1 MLDSSRRMP
10 AVLDRHIESEDQDAF
25 GHRHYAQAL
34 RCLIEEEGHQPPF
47 SIGLLGGWGTG
58 KSSVKELYTRALS
71 DDTSTAVGQRP
82 RSQRFKSITFNAWRF
97 GGKEQ
102 DIKRAL
108 LRHVFLELG
117 GDESKLQ
124 DDLYRNVTHTTSVP
138 KRVKELIKEHLFSW
152 AAPLPAFAIAFT
164 VYVMLVIAGLL
175 WLPLDGGIAQG
186 FFVTAISAV
195 YAYLISV
202 MKPSTVN
209 PFNTITRVHLPSVS
223 AEQYEEL
230 LLQQL
235 RKFKPARDNSVPYER
250 LVIFVDDLDRLSAEE
265 MVLGLDAVRTFMEIP
280 TDKLPDNL
288 GLVFVISCDEGKVAD
303 ALFKRRSNPEQP
315 GSIFSSADARR
326 YLDRI
331 FQFRLEIPPPPRS
344 DMRQFAL
351 SKLKSFPDLVTDIA
365 DKGASVEQIVD
376 RMIHVNVTDPR
387 NALQIVNAF
396 TQTWW
401 LAKTREF
408 DAIGSARPGGLH
420 EGAVTKHPV
429 ALGALSAA
437 RVSFPGFYRDLQ
449 DDPQLLLRLTN
460 LMVRQTSL
468 NDEPLEAHHVL
479 RRYVTQDENDK
490 PKLVEG
496 CRDLRQFL
504 ASLVG
509 INWPESLQSLLLL
522 SEDTVT
528 RQYGAHASKIYS
540 QLVSG
545 DTQGFLETLSPRA
558 NDLLSDVEG
567 QLLHNMLSELHRTEQ
582 ALKFNAMRVVADIID
597 RVPARTR
604 EMVLGILCNDLVTSP
619 ELRTILGVEKIGR
632 IVKAA
637 NPVDQQHVSA
647 VLIDDL
653 LNLEKPGTIDL
664 PTGQAPNMEEA
675 ISIAKCAADTA
686 LYVLATQ
693 GLPAQAKLTLMNWL
707 TDRTVTAAKGSLK
720 LPFLEFHKWMDSF
733 ESTLLPEIGAAYVN
747 QLTSALQAHETEEI
761 DAGQALDT
769 LGANATVAR
778 IDYVWRQMASEGEDS
793 RNQMWHQVNVTCR
806 LHAPDP
812 INCVL
817 NALEQF
823 QASADDEQ
831 VLECLRLLCMRVG
844 EVKEAPL
851 NYQRAFELLINI
863 GTLRLSRFKTK
874 HYQAYADLSMR
885 LSEIEGYEQDAATV
899 LRKFVTL
906 DEEALGEVVDQ
917 WITAPLE
924 DVPSECRNIV
934 FEAYDHLPEET
945 QEALAKHLTQ
955 LTELLALDERDE
967 SLYTDAATHIP
978 LSHWG
983 SSVLQAHLDK
993 VLPTLPSKVN
1003 EWDTYLKFLLPGL
1016 SHIILQTSPIVL
1028 GPALQKLVSNA
1039 KDYPDVYEEL
1049 HRMMVDRW
1057 PSDSVL
1063 TSGYSPQAMFN
1074 DARLAVTTSPNYV
1087 GRHAL
1092 ASLNSMLANEI
1103 VPDSLA
1109 TTLVETACFIW
1120 EQNPYEAVEFLSTSG
1135 LELSVEQMANLP
1147 GPINFGKPAE
1157 VLLLERVWK
1166 ALTPNLSMQEDLDT
1180 TKAVLL
1186 KGMDG
1191 NTQDPD
1197 LAMSLWCRALAAE
1210 AHGNLKKLLL
1220 NANTTDEHRARL
1232 FKQIVRAEGGQD
1244 QKESQEVLALAIEM
1258 FKMPDSALSWSAV
1271 NALRTDINTRLVTH
1285 EDRADF
1291 AKQLLNE
1298 LRMAASD
1305 TAKGQMAAWAKS
1317 LGTDAVL
1324 KDVRPVGLREEDLGI
1339 INKFF
1344 GDSRTMKGL
1353 MTRWNNRK

>member
-1 MLDSSRRMP
+1 MLDSRRRMP

-58 KSSVKELYTRALS
+58 KSSVKELYTRALA
-71 DDTSTAVGQRP
+71 DDTSTAGGQRP

-117 GDESKLQ
+117 GDEGKLQ

-138 KRVKELIKEHLFSW
+138 KKIKDLIKEHLFSW
-152 AAPLPAFAIAFT
+152 AAPLPAFALAFT
-164 VYVMLVIAGLL
+164 AYVALVIAGIL

-186 FFVTAISAV
+186 LFVTAVSAV

-202 MKPSTVN
+202 MKPSAVN

-331 FQFRLEIPPPPRS
+331 FQFRLEIPPPPRN

-351 SKLKSFPDLVTDIA
+351 SKLKSFPKLVTDIA

-408 DAIGSARPGGLH
+408 EAIGSARPGGLH

-479 RRYVTQDENDK
+479 RRYVTQDGDDI

-509 INWPESLQSLLLL
+509 INWPDSLQSLLLL

-528 RQYGAHASKIYS
+528 RQYGAHASSIYNK
-540 QLVSG
+540 LVSG
-545 DTQGFLETLSPRA
+545 DTQGFLETLSPRT

-619 ELRTILGVEKIGR
+619 ELRTILGVEKIDR

-647 VLIDDL
+647 VLIDEL
-653 LNLEKPGTIDL
+653 LNLEKPGTFGL
-664 PTGQAPNMEEA
+664 STGQPPNIEEA
-675 ISIAKCAADTA
+675 ISIAKCAADTV
-686 LYVLATQ
+686 LHVLAAH

-707 TDRTVTAAKGSLK
+707 TDRTVTTAKGSLK
-720 LPFLEFHKWMDSF
+720 LPFLDLHKWMDSF
-733 ESTLLPEIGAAYVN
+733 ESTLLPEIGAAYIN
-747 QLTSALQAHETEEI
+747 QLTSTLQAHEFEEI
-761 DAGQALDT
+761 GAGQDLDT
-769 LGANATVAR
+769 LGAETTVAR
-778 IDYVWRQMASEGEDS
+778 IDRVWRQMSSEGEDS
-793 RNQMWHQVNVTCR
+793 RNQMWEQVMVACS
-806 LHAPDP
+806 LYAPEP
-812 INCVL
+812 ISCVL
-817 NALEQF
+817 NALEQY

-844 EVKEAPL
+844 EVKQAPL
-851 NYQRAFELLINI
+851 DYQRAFELLINI

-874 HYQAYADLSMR
+874 HYQAYADLCMR
-885 LSEIEGYEQDAATV
+885 LSEIDGYEHDAATV
-899 LRKFVTL
+899 LKKFVTL
-906 DEEALGEVVDQ
+906 NQQALGEIVDQ

-924 DVPSECRNIV
+924 GVPSECRNIV
-934 FEAYDHLPEET
+934 FEAYDHLSEET
-945 QEALAKHLTQ
+945 QDALAKHLTQ

-993 VLPTLPSKVN
+993 MLPTLPSKVD

-1016 SHIILQTSPIVL
+1016 SRIILQTSPIVL

-1049 HRMMVDRW
+1049 HRMMVNRW
-1057 PSDSVL
+1057 PSESVL

-1074 DARLAVTTSPNYV
+1074 DARLAVTTSPAYV
-1087 GRHAL
+1087 GRHVL

-1103 VPDSLA
+1103 VPGSLA
-1109 TTLVETACFIW
+1109 ATLVETACFVW
-1120 EQNPYEAVEFLSTSG
+1120 EQNPEEAVDFLSTSG
-1135 LELSVEQMANLP
+1135 HELSVEQMANLP
-1147 GPINFGKPAE
+1147 NPINFSNPAE
-1157 VLLLERVWK
+1157 VSLLEHVWK
-1166 ALTPNLSMQEDLDT
+1166 AVASNLSIQEELDT

-1197 LAMSLWCRALAAE
+1197 LALSLWCRALAAE
-1210 AHGNLKKLLL
+1210 AHGNLKTLLL

-1244 QKESQEVLALAIEM
+1244 QKESQEVLALAIAM
-1258 FKMPDSALSWSAV
+1258 FKMPDSPLSWSAV
-1271 NALRTDINTRLVTH
+1271 NALRTDINKRLVTH
-1285 EDRADF
+1285 EDRGNF

-1298 LRMAASD
+1298 LRTAASD
-1305 TAKGQMAAWAKS
+1305 TAKGHMAAWAKS

-1324 KDVRPVGLREEDLGI
+1324 KDVRPEGLREEDLSI
-1339 INKFF
+1339 ISKFF

-1353 MTRWNNRK
+1353 VTRWKNRK

>member
-1 MLDSSRRMP
+1 MQDTRRIMP

-34 RCLIEEEGHQPPF
+34 RSLIEDEGHQPPF

-58 KSSVKELYTRALS
+58 KSSVKELYTRALA
-71 DDTSTAVGQRP
+71 DDTSTAGGQRP

-138 KRVKELIKEHLFSW
+138 KKIKELIKEHLFSW
-152 AAPLPAFAIAFT
+152 AAPAPAFAIAFA
-164 VYVMLVIAGLL
+164 VYIVLVIAGLL

-186 FFVTAISAV
+186 FFVTTVSAV
-195 YAYLISV
+195 YAYLINV
-202 MKPSTVN
+202 MKPSAVN

-303 ALFKRRSNPEQP
+303 ALFRRRSNPEQP

-331 FQFRLEIPPPPRS
+331 FQFRLEIPPPPRN

-351 SKLKSFPDLVTDIA
+351 SKLKSFPELVTDIA
-365 DKGASVEQIVD
+365 AKGASVEQIVD
-376 RMIHVNVTDPR
+376 RMIHINVTDPR

-396 TQTWW
+396 MQTWW

-429 ALGALSAA
+429 ALGAISAA
-437 RVSFPGFYRDLQ
+437 RVSFPDFYRDLQ

-479 RRYVTQDENDK
+479 KRYVTQDGNDK

-509 INWPESLQSLLLL
+509 IKWPESLQSLLLL
-522 SEDTVT
+522 SEDTAT
-528 RQYGAHASKIYS
+528 RQYGAHASRIYN

-545 DTQGFLETLSPRA
+545 DTQGFLETLSPRT
-558 NDLLSDVEG
+558 NGLLSDVEG

-597 RVPARTR
+597 RLPDRTR
-604 EMVLGILCNDLVTSP
+604 EMVLGILCNDLVTSS
-619 ELRTILGVEKIGR
+619 ELRTTLGVEKIDR
-632 IVKAA
+632 IVKVA
-637 NPVDQQHVSA
+637 NPVDQQHVAA
-647 VLIDDL
+647 VIIDDL

-675 ISIAKCAADTA
+675 ISIAKSAAGT
-686 LYVLATQ
+686 VLQVLDTQ
-693 GLPAQAKLTLMNWL
+693 GLPAQAKQTLMNWL
-707 TDRTVTAAKGSLK
+707 TERTVTTAKDSFK
-720 LPFLEFHKWMDSF
+720 LPFLDFHIWMDSF
-733 ESTLLPEIGAAYVN
+733 ESTLLPEIGPAYVD
-747 QLTSALQAHETEEI
+747 QLTAALYTHEMEEI
-761 DAGQALDT
+761 DAGEVLDT
-769 LGANATVAR
+769 LRAAVTVSR
-778 IDYVWRQMASEGEDS
+778 IDHVWRQMALEGEDS
-793 RNQMWHQVNVTCR
+793 RNQMWTQIRGACH
-806 LHAPDP
+806 LHAPEP

-817 NALEQF
+817 NALERYQT
-823 QASADDEQ
+823 SADDEQ
-831 VLECLRLLCMRVG
+831 VLECLRLLCIRVG
-844 EVKEAPL
+844 EVMQAPL
-851 NYQRAFELLINI
+851 DYQRAFHLLLDI
-863 GTLRLSRFKTK
+863 GASRLSGFKAK
-874 HYQAYADLSMR
+874 HHQAYAGLCMR
-885 LSEIEGYEQDAATV
+885 LSEIEGYEHDAATV
-899 LRKFVTL
+899 LKKFVIQ
-906 DEEALGEVVDQ
+906 DDEALYEIVDH
-917 WITAPLE
+917 WITTPLE
-924 DVPSECRNIV
+924 DVPSECRNVV
-934 FEAYDHLPEET
+934 FEAYEHLSEGN
-945 QEALAKHLTQ
+945 QEALATHLTQ
-955 LTELLALDERDE
+955 LTELSVLDGRDE

-993 VLPTLPSKVN
+993 VLPTLPSKVD

-1016 SHIILQTSPIVL
+1016 GRIILQTSPIYL
-1028 GPALQKLVSNA
+1028 GPALQNLVSNT
-1039 KDYPDVYEEL
+1039 KDYPYVYEEL

-1057 PSDSVL
+1057 PSENVL
-1063 TSGYSPQAMFN
+1063 TNGYSPQAMFS
-1074 DARLAVTTSPNYV
+1074 DARLAVTKSPNYV

-1092 ASLNSMLANEI
+1092 ASLNSMLANKI
-1103 VPDSLA
+1103 VPASLA
-1109 TTLVETACFIW
+1109 TTLVETSRFIW
-1120 EQNPYEAVEFLSTSG
+1120 EQNPEEAVEFLSTSG

-1147 GPINFGKPAE
+1147 DPIDFGKPAE
-1157 VLLLERVWK
+1157 VALLERVWK
-1166 ALTPNLSMQEDLDT
+1166 ALTPNLSMKEDLDT

-1186 KGMDG
+1186 KGMQG

-1197 LAMSLWCRALAAE
+1197 LALSLWCRALAAE

-1220 NANTTDEHRARL
+1220 DANTTDEHRARL

-1244 QKESQEVLALAIEM
+1244 QKESQEVLALAIAI
-1258 FKMPDSALSWSAV
+1258 FKMPDSLLSWSAV
-1271 NALRTDINTRLVTH
+1271 NALRTDINARLVTH
-1285 EDRADF
+1285 EDRIDF

-1298 LRMAASD
+1298 LRSAASD
-1305 TAKGQMAAWAKS
+1305 TAKGHMATWAKS

-1324 KDVRPVGLREEDLGI
+1324 KDVRPAGLREEDLGI

-1353 MTRWNNRK
+1353 VTRWNNRK